1 MTAEHESVWDDPVVC
16 RVEVDLR
23 GWLHQLTGQD
33 DWEVYEEEEDDTYTS
48 FAMRQGAHE
57 AEVTLYRSGYAIVDV
72 NGQSVFTG
80 SLTTGTSDCAHLAYF
95 NAESGEP
102 ITLN

>member
-1 MTAEHESVWDDPVVC
+1 MTTELQTIWDDPVVC

-23 GWLHQLTGQD
+23 GWLQQLTGRA
-33 DWEVYEEEEDDTYTS
+33 DWEVYEEDEEDTYTS
-48 FAMRQGAHE
+48 FAMRQGGQE

-72 NGQSVFTG
+72 NGHSVFTG
-80 SLTTGTSDCAHLAYF
+80 SLTTGTSECAHLAYF

>member
-1 MTAEHESVWDDPVVC
+1 MTNELQDVWNDAVVC

-23 GWLHQLTGQD
+23 GWLHQLTGRA
-33 DWEVYEEEEDDTYTS
+33 DWEVYEEEEEDTYTS
-48 FAMRQGAHE
+48 FAMRQGGQE

-72 NGQSVFTG
+72 DGHMVFTG
-80 SLTTGTSDCAHLAYF
+80 SLTTGTSECARLAYF